1 MTVQPSQR
9 RARGRPRTTPEAQAP
24 TVQALD
30 RAINLLSTL
39 ARDGRATLSELAE
52 KVDMPA
58 SSAHRLLTT
67 MQAHALVEFGETSQD
82 WTIGVEAF
90 RIGSAFVQ
98 RGNLVDLS
106 REVMRALVDDTGE
119 TANLAIPDEGEVV
132 FLSQVDTQN
141 PIRAFFRPGTRVH
154 MHSSGIGKAL
164 LAEFDRRVV
173 EQILNRRGM
182 PGWTEKTLT
191 TANALFADLETTRA
205 RGYSFDD
212 EERHTG
218 MRCIAAPVFNAYGEA
233 VAGISIS
240 GPTGR
245 ISTEAVERLGGRVRE
260 AAAEVTEI
268 TGGTPPQRDAR

>member
-1 MTVQPSQR
+1 MNTHPTQR
-9 RARGRPRTTPEAQAP
+9 RARGRPRTAQEGQAP

-30 RAINLLSTL
+30 RAIQLLSAL
-39 ARDGRATLSELAE
+39 ARDGRATLSELAARA
-52 KVDMPA
+52 DMPP

-67 MQAHALVEFGETSQD
+67 MQAHALVDFSESTQD

-106 REVMRALVDDTGE
+106 REVMRALVEDTGE
-119 TANLAIPDEGEVV
+119 TANIAIPDEGEVV
-132 FLSQVDTQN
+132 FLSQAETQN
-141 PIRAFFRPGTRVH
+141 PIRAFFRPGARVP

-164 LAEFDRRVV
+164 LAWFDRRMV
-173 EQILNRRGM
+173 EQIIERRGL
-182 PGWTEKTLT
+182 PGWTERTLT
-191 TANALFADLETTRA
+191 TPGALFADLEATRS
-205 RGYSFDD
+205 RGWSYDN

-218 MRCIAAPVFNAYGEA
+218 MRCIAAPIFNPFGEA

-245 ISTEAVERLGGRVRE
+245 ITDAAIERLGARVQT
-260 AAAEVTEI
+260 AAREVTEI
-268 TGGTPPQRDAR
+268 TGGVAPD